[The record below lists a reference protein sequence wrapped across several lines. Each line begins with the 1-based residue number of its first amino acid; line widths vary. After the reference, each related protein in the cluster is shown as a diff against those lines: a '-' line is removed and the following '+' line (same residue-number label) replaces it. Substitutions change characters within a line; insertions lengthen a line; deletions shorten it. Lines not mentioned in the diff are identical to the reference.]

1 MKRLVID
8 LDGTLTLDGDGE
20 SYADKAPNLAVVAQ
34 LRRYRDDGF
43 TIIIATARNMRS
55 FNGSIGLINART
67 LPGIIDWLARH
78 DIPYDELHVGKP
90 WCGGQGFY
98 VDDKAVRPDEFCA
111 LSLADIHQL
120 LGITP

>member
-20 SYADKAPNLAVVAQ
+20 PYAEKAPNLVVVAQ
-34 LRRYRDDGF
+34 LRRYREDGF

-98 VDDKAVRPDEFCA
+98 VDDRAIRPDEFCT
-111 LSLADIHQL
+111 LSLAEIHEL
-120 LGITP
+120 LGIAP